1 MYYQRKHWMVPGR
14 SLDHVTRHR
23 NMIENRID
31 SCDEGKLCL
40 VSGTWLKTDS
50 CHESKLC
57 LDSFH
62 VFFRISFFKKM
73 FIYFTY
79 LTAPGLGWS
88 MQACWSL
95 LQQTESLVIVKT
107 LSCGMWDLVPWSGIE
122 PGLLALGIR
131 TLDHKGSSS
140 LESLFIIIKYIA
152 SPHFPYHHTHV
163 QSCLILCDSM
173 DHSPPGSSVHGI
185 LKTRIM
191 KWVDVFFSR
200 GSSWPRDW
208 ARVLA

>member
-1 MYYQRKHWMVPGR
+1 MSGQW
-14 SLDHVTRHR
+14 
-23 NMIENRID
+23 NMIKN
-31 SCDEGKLCL
+31 
-40 VSGTWLKTDS
+40 S
-50 CHESKLC
+50 CHKSKLC
-57 LDSFH
+57 LDSLH

-95 LQQTESLVIVKT
+95 LQQAESLVIVRT
-107 LSCGMWDLVPWSGIE
+107 LSCGMWDLIPWPGIE
-122 PGLLALGIR
+122 PGLLALGVRI
-131 TLDHKGSSS
+131 LDHQRSSS

-152 SPHFPYHHTHV
+152 FPHFPCHRTRV
-163 QSCLILCDSM
+163 QSCLILCNSM
-173 DHSPPGSSVHGI
+173 NHSPPGSSVHGT
-185 LKTRIM
+185 LQTRIM
-191 KWVDVFFSR
+191 KWVDIFFSR